1 MHSWTR
7 ERERA
12 LFLVSPA
19 ATPCGVEMFARGA
32 VRFSKPNGLDATCF
46 KLDGRFSEIA
56 PLWAALVRVDALIV
70 NLPMVAWKRTLFA
83 PALALFLARL
93 QGVRTIVTLH
103 EWADL
108 DWRRR
113 LVLSFYVVFAK
124 TVLFSSPYVRA
135 QFARSLLGWAPFST
149 GLMPIP
155 ANIAPPSRLIRT
167 PLCER
172 LAAEKAQG
180 RLILGHFGSIYPKK
194 QSTFVLNVA
203 AELKRM
209 GRDVFVVF
217 IGGFIRD
224 GANVE
229 AQFHARATAL
239 GLSDD
244 VLVTGYIE
252 TDAEIY
258 SIFDLVDVFAYS
270 FAEGLTSR
278 RGSILAC
285 LQAGRPTLVNRSAN
299 ADEFEHHPSFQA
311 AIGRSALRLLPTS
324 ADAKVFA
331 NAINAL
337 DLSRKPEPIALF
349 EQGWRDATLAIKR
362 AMSYR
367 PGARNVGSVVGREPT
382 P

>member
-1 MHSWTR
+1 MLSWKR
-7 ERERA
+7 EPERA

-32 VRFSKPNGLDATCF
+32 VRFSKLNGLDAACF
-46 KLDGRFSEIA
+46 ALDGHFSEIA
-56 PLWAALVRVDALIV
+56 PLWTALARVDALIV
-70 NLPMVAWKRTLFA
+70 NLPMVAWKRSLLA
-83 PALALFLARL
+83 PALALFLARVR
-93 QGVRTIVTLH
+93 GVRTVVTLH

-113 LVLSFYVVFAK
+113 FALRFYVVLAQ
-124 TVLFSSPYVRA
+124 TILFSSPYVRA
-135 QFARSLLGWAPFST
+135 QFAHGFLSWLPIST
-149 GLMPIP
+149 GLVPIP
-155 ANIAPPSRLIRT
+155 ANIARPSQLIRT
-167 PLCER
+167 PFSER
-172 LAAEKAQG
+172 LAAEKARG
-180 RLILGHFGSIYPKK
+180 RLILGHFGSIYSKK
-194 QSTFVLNVA
+194 QSTFVLDVA

-224 GANVE
+224 SGNFE
-229 AQFHARATAL
+229 PKFHARAATL
-239 GLSDD
+239 GLGDD

-258 SIFDLVDVFAYS
+258 SIFDFVDVFAYS

-285 LQAGRPTLVNRSAN
+285 LQAGRPVLVNRSAN
-299 ADEFEHHPSFQA
+299 VDEFEHHPSFQA

-331 NAINAL
+331 NAIDTL
-337 DLSRKPEPIALF
+337 DLSSKPEPIVLF
-349 EQGWRDATLAIKR
+349 EQGWRDAVLAIKR
-362 AMSYR
+362 AISYQ
-367 PGARNVGSVVGREPT
+367 PGARNLGDVGREPA

>member
-1 MHSWTR
+1 MLSWDR
-7 ERERA
+7 EPERA
-12 LFLVSPA
+12 LILVSRA

-32 VRFSKPNGLDATCF
+32 VRSSRPNGFDATCF
-46 KLDGRFSEIA
+46 TLDGHFSEIA
-56 PLWAALVRVDALIV
+56 PLWAALARVDALIV
-70 NLPMVAWKRTLFA
+70 NLPMVAWKRTFLA

-93 QGVRTIVTLH
+93 RGVRTIVTLH

-108 DWRRR
+108 NWRRR
-113 LVLSFYVVFAK
+113 FVLSFYVVFAE

-135 QFARSLLGWAPFST
+135 QFARGLLGWAPFST
-149 GLMPIP
+149 GLVPIP
-155 ANIAPPSRLIRT
+155 ANIARPSGLIRT

-172 LAAEKAQG
+172 LAAEKARG

-194 QSTFVLNVA
+194 QSTFVLDVA

-217 IGGFIRD
+217 IGGFIKDR
-224 GANVE
+224 GNVE
-229 AQFHARATAL
+229 AKFHARAAAL

-252 TDAEIY
+252 TEVEIY
-258 SIFDLVDVFAYS
+258 SLLELVDVFAYS

-285 LQAGRPTLVNRSAN
+285 LQAGHPIFVNQSAN

-311 AIGRSALRLLPTS
+311 AIGLSTLRLLPTS
-324 ADAKVFA
+324 ADPKVFA
-331 NAINAL
+331 NAIDGL
-337 DLSRKPEPIALF
+337 DLSHRPEPLALF
-349 EQGWRDATLAIKR
+349 EQGWRDAALALKC
-362 AMSYR
+362 AMSHQS
-367 PGARNVGSVVGREPT
+367 GARNVGGVGREPG